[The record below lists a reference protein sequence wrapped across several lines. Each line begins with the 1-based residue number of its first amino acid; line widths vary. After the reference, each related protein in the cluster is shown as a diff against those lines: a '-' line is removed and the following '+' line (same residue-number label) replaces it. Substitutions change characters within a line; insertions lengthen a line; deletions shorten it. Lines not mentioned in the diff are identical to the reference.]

1 MQKTLTNS
9 TMGKKQKRKQQDIKH
24 RGLSKSGY
32 MIIGGIAV
40 IVALGAYFGVR
51 TLVPV
56 NGTSPVFAAP
66 TNTFIKATFS
76 PQSGYTFTSQSSGGR
91 GQNIG
96 VGYNSPTITMKKGE
110 LNSIHLINEDRDSQ
124 HNLNIDAFKVHTG
137 DLGYFQSK
145 SVTFIADKAGTFQYY
160 CTIHPEMKG
169 KLVIQ

>member
-1 MQKTLTNS
+1 
-9 TMGKKQKRKQQDIKH
+9 MGKKQKRKQQDIKH
-24 RGLSKSGY
+24 RGLSKNGY

-66 TNTFIKATFS
+66 TNTFIKATYS

-169 KLVIQ
+169 KLVIQYEHS